1 MQIQQVEQH
10 YDAPFST
17 LEVVVMSYKTRE
29 TNFSSPEYSKT
40 SKEEKG
46 LTLRNRYIRSILLD
60 EEASIDF

>member
-1 MQIQQVEQH
+1 
-10 YDAPFST
+10 
-17 LEVVVMSYKTRE
+17 MSYKTRE